1 MLSFWFNNRWIVGA
15 CEQEVDAAAGAEGPS
30 VQGDGRDARFRRPRR
45 QVAVSSRISW
55 KIQVNDFEIR
65 NKVYFASKIVF
76 CLLVSCIMSHL
87 SFYYMA
93 STEMEN
99 ILVIPDIISGLK
111 IYS

>member
-1 MLSFWFNNRWIVGA
+1 
-15 CEQEVDAAAGAEGPS
+15 
-30 VQGDGRDARFRRPRR
+30 
-45 QVAVSSRISW
+45 
-55 KIQVNDFEIR
+55 VNDFEIR

-87 SFYYMA
+87 SFYYMV
-93 STEMEN
+93 STEREN